1 MAIKKSAPPAP
12 APEPETPDVSDD
24 AAAPEPTD
32 EPKRDAAQ
40 LALMRERAAKA
51 REALAAKKAQSG
63 SGPPPSTVRK
73 ALSEQSR
80 NVTIAE
86 LNVLKNELEAR
97 ELEVRAREHDVEK
110 RLTEARARLAAIR
123 ERKVP
128 AIREDPVYAE
138 AAPEDRPKV
147 IHRLQEAARRD
158 DPRLYIRTAY
168 GDW

>member
-1 MAIKKSAPPAP
+1 MWLQWLLDWAGDRVGI
-12 APEPETPDVSDD
+12 
-24 AAAPEPTD
+24 
-32 EPKRDAAQ
+32 
-40 LALMRERAAKA
+40 LMWR
-51 REALAAKKAQSG
+51 
-63 SGPPPSTVRK
+63 VR
-73 ALSEQSR
+73 
-80 NVTIAE
+80 
-86 LNVLKNELEAR
+86 
-97 ELEVRAREHDVEK
+97 
-110 RLTEARARLAAIR
+110 RARLAAIR